1 MVMLQKLKI
10 LFLGFLCSL
19 PFSLFFG
26 YGTFFVLSH
35 VQEFSNTNISYL
47 VGTGIFTLISISGLT
62 NPGAYI
68 TVFKI
73 FGFFNDLGAI
83 ASAISI
89 FNIFK

>member
-1 MVMLQKLKI
+1 MTRDGFASKI
-10 LFLGFLCSL
+10 KNSVLRFLVFVTV
-19 PFSLFFG
+19 FTFFFG

-47 VGTGIFTLISISGLT
+47 VGTGIFTVISISGLT

-73 FGFFNDLGAI
+73 FGFLMT
-83 ASAISI
+83 
-89 FNIFK
+89 